1 MLDLS
6 IGQGRQLQRQT

>member
-6 IGQGRQLQRQT
+6 IGAYVIWLT